1 MRRTV
6 NKRIPTRVRIV
17 NAAFGADG
25 KPTLFRGIVM
35 SGAAIVASTRNV
47 RNQHVCAC
55 LAAALQ
61 ASYDTAQRAK

>member
-1 MRRTV
+1 M
-6 NKRIPTRVRIV
+6 NKRIPTRVRVI

-35 SGAAIVASTRNV
+35 SGAAMVASTRNV
-47 RNQHVCAC
+47 RNRHVCAC

>member
-1 MRRTV
+1 MS
-6 NKRIPTRVRIV
+6 KRIPTRVRIL

-35 SGAAIVASTRNV
+35 SGATMIASTRNV
-47 RNQHVCAC
+47 RNKHVCAC